1 MRGELVLVHG
11 VPNIRDEL
19 IECIVVQIWICV
31 IASFVDRFSNQIETM
46 FGLVVA
52 VHQKTNQRDK
62 QHDYNGH
69 DGPFSW

>member
-1 MRGELVLVHG
+1 MSCELVVHG

-31 IASFVDRFSNQIETM
+31 VASFVDRFSNQIETM